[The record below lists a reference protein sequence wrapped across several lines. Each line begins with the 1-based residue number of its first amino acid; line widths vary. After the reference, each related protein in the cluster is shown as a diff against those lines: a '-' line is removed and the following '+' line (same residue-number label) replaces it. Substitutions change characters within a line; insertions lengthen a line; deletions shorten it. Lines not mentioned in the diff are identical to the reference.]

1 MIIELISKEDME
13 RKYYFNLCEKNIVI
27 LDGLLYELTDDEVKK
42 FYNGDYMKQYLNDS
56 EDGFALGEFDLSL
69 YVLNTPYHLEEY
81 NLNIKDKFEGLITL
95 KDAARMF
102 KREDSTL
109 RRNISNGKFKEDVDC
124 KKFGTTWVFD
134 IESLKKAYGD
144 IDF

>member
-56 EDGFALGEFDLSL
+56 EEGFALGEFDLSL

-95 KDAARMF
+95 RDAARML